1 MLFTRMLSGAAGWLC
16 AAEGTEESVSTT
28 IDYAGNADAAWRA
41 LVTYEEVTHRPPW
54 LLRVLL
60 PQPVGTKGD
69 KTQVGAMIACRY
81 REGSLFKRIEIAD
94 APEYLQFE
102 VLEQRLGIER
112 WIVARGGSYEIRP
125 SRSGLSC
132 RITLVTDYCGRL
144 RPRWLWRRME
154 EYVAHRFHRHVLAG
168 MKNARSEEM
177 ECSTTSVSLSR
188 RS

>member
-1 MLFTRMLSGAAGWLC
+1 MLSGAAGWFC
-16 AAEGTEESVSTT
+16 ASVGTEESVSTT
-28 IDYAGNADAAWRA
+28 IDYPGSMDQAWRA

-60 PQPVGTKGD
+60 PQPVGTTGD

-112 WIVARGGSYEIRP
+112 WILARGGSYEIRA
-125 SRSGLSC
+125 SGKGLTC

-144 RPRWLWRRME
+144 RPRWLWRRIE

-168 MKNARSEEM
+168 MKDAQREEI
-177 ECSTTSVSLSR
+177 ECSTTSESVYR
-188 RS
+188 RSS